1 MKGNNTFFKIILSVL
16 LIGFFQNVRG
26 QKTQENI
33 PEWIKMMNDPNVVYF
48 DAVSNFDNYWKNK
61 EKPVGEEEIFE
72 AKDSKIRNAKNE
84 EIIPYTFE
92 YKKFI
97 LWQKINLA
105 FVKKDGTILT
115 QKERLEMWEKE
126 KKARN

>member
-1 MKGNNTFFKIILSVL
+1 MKRNSTYFKIILSVFV
-16 LIGFFQNVRG
+16 IGFFQNVRG
-26 QKTQENI
+26 QKNEENI

-48 DAVSNFDNYWKNK
+48 DAVSNFDKYWKNK
-61 EKPVGEEEIFE
+61 EKPVEEEEIFE
-72 AKDSKIRNAKNE
+72 AKDSKIRNAKSE
-84 EIIPYTFE
+84 EIILYAFE

-97 LWQKINLA
+97 LWQKMNLA